1 MKFTIIEAN
10 STIFDK
16 SVKLTI
22 LFEETFGD
30 SFTTDDVVVNS
41 LDEASMPAVSK
52 LAEISYK
59 KYKIKVLEE
68 AKKLVGCGG
77 EF

>member
-1 MKFTIIEAN
+1 MKFTIIEAKPVIL
-10 STIFDK
+10 SK
-16 SVKLTI
+16 SVRLTI
-22 LFEETFGD
+22 LFEEVFEC
-30 SFTTDDVVVNS
+30 SFTTDDVVINN
-41 LDEASMPAVSK
+41 LDDVSMPAIAR
-52 LAEISYK
+52 LAKTSCE